1 MKIILAHYKY
11 FVQGGPERYMFK
23 FTKLLQK
30 MGHTVIPFSVN
41 YEKNEETPYAK
52 YFVAPNIGGDGNFA
66 KAGLTPAA
74 ALRFARTQFHNKEA
88 YRKLKLL
95 IRDERPDLLYVLIP
109 GMLTADIFK
118 AAEEEQV
125 PIILRLSD
133 FRLICGNNILMRD
146 GEICEDC
153 IHGDYRCMVQHR
165 CVKGSR
171 LFSALRAAALSSA
184 RRHGAYDA
192 VDAVITPP
200 ANTRNKLIEAG
211 YFPADKVFVN
221 STFLDCSRIK
231 PAAEHENYVLCLGR
245 FSEEKGFIYA
255 VEAMRYLRDLP
266 VQIAITGDRD
276 GCAPALRELIAR
288 EGLEDKVRFVGFLH
302 GEALA
307 DITRRALCVACPAI
321 WYENQPNVVIEAFA
335 YGKPVV
341 ASDLGSLRE
350 MVEDGKTGLLF
361 TPKDAKGLA
370 DCIRRLYEDPALYA
384 AVSANARKQCET
396 VYSPERHYETF
407 MQVYETVCVRRQGAA
422 RLSEKGEERI

>member
-1 MKIILAHYKY
+1 
-11 FVQGGPERYMFK
+11 
-23 FTKLLQK
+23 
-30 MGHTVIPFSVN
+30 
-41 YEKNEETPYAK
+41 
-52 YFVAPNIGGDGNFA
+52 
-66 KAGLTPAA
+66 
-74 ALRFARTQFHNKEA
+74 
-88 YRKLKLL
+88 
-95 IRDERPDLLYVLIP
+95 
-109 GMLTADIFK
+109 MLTADIFK
-118 AAEEEQV
+118 AAEEENV

-211 YFPADKVFVN
+211 YFPAEKVFVN
-221 STFLDCSRIK
+221 PTFLDCSRIK

-370 DCIRRLYEDPALYA
+370 DCVRRLYEDPALYA
-384 AVSANARKQCET
+384 AVSANARKQCEA

-407 MQVYETVCVRRQGAA
+407 MQVYETVCARRQGAA